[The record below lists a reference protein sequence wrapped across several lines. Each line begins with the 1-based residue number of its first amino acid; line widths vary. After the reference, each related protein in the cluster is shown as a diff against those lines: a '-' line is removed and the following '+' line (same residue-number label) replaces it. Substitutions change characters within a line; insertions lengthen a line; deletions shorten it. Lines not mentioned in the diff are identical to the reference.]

1 MTPSLSYRG
10 KDSTTTW
17 WDVIDAEVDITEN
30 PSVNRGKM
38 NDDDVS
44 TAQDIACRVAQKLGD
59 PGLSSPGQFCLKK
72 IETSEWNGLL
82 LSKVTFDAFICM
94 PASSSG
100 S

>member
-30 PSVNRGKM
+30 PAVNRGKM
-38 NDDDVS
+38 NNDDVS